1 MPLDSLSR
9 SAPVVFKPCVTS
21 TNTLLKGLASC
32 GVPDGFVLAAA
43 KQTSGR
49 GRLGRG
55 FESPEGGLY
64 LSMLLYPRC
73 PLERVQTLTP
83 CVAVALCR
91 ALERA
96 CGVTPEIKWPNDL
109 LINGKKLCGILVEAS
124 TVRGRLYVVIGMGLN
139 INTAPADFPE
149 ELRDTAGSLFGEL
162 DRRFELEDVA
172 ASIIE
177 ELDAMYSAWQT
188 DPVCCL
194 ADYRR
199 LCVSINRPVTLI
211 QNGVSRAAFAR
222 DIDESYALV
231 ADVDGAEEHISM
243 GEISLRNA

>member
-1 MPLDSLSR
+1 MPLDFFSR

-43 KQTSGR
+43 KADQRPRPSGARLLNRRRAGCTSPCCCTPVV
-49 GRLGRG
+49 RLSVCRR
-55 FESPEGGLY
+55 SRPAWRW
-64 LSMLLYPRC
+64 RC
-73 PLERVQTLTP
+73 
-83 CVAVALCR
+83 AVR
-91 ALERA
+91 WSA

-109 LINGKKLCGILVEAS
+109 LINGKKLCGILVESS

-162 DRRFELEDVA
+162 GRRFELEDVA
-172 ASIIE
+172 AAIIE
-177 ELDAMYSAWQT
+177 ELDAMYAAWQT
-188 DPVCCL
+188 DPACCL

-199 LCVSINRPVTLI
+199 LCVSINRPPRHAHPERRQPRGLR
-211 QNGVSRAAFAR
+211 G
-222 DIDESYALV
+222 DIDESYAP
-231 ADVDGAEEHISM
+231 
-243 GEISLRNA
+243 RRRR